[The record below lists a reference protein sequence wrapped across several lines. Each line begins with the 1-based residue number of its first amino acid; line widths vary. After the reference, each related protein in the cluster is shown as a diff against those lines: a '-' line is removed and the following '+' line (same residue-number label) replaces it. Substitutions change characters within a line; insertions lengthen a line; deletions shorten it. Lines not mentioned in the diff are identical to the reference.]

1 MKMKRMLIYNI
12 FILTFFLCIRSYA
25 SNEDAENVNESTYL
39 TDESEGK
46 GSTEED
52 ISQTTEVTELDLG
65 DYSSV
70 MTVGEKQLLTVTVL
84 PFNATDTNIIYES
97 SEPSVAAING
107 LGRITAISVGA
118 AIISV
123 KCADKCASFELQV
136 IEKEDTDIPV
146 EELDLGDFSKE
157 MIVESTQMLSVTV
170 LPMDATDQNIS
181 YSSSDIRVATING
194 IGRITAVST
203 GSTVITVSCGGKN
216 ASFTLEVMDKMDNKI
231 AVTDIEIS
239 NHEDELAVDETMTL
253 SAKVLPADATESTVS
268 FRSSDSSIATVN
280 SSGEVKG
287 ISSGKVTIYVSA
299 GNITKEVSLDVTIET
314 VTINLNKN
322 YLVLEPN
329 DTYRL
334 EAHVIPDKAEQNV
347 AYHAADETI
356 AIVSEDGV
364 VTALK
369 VGSTSIIVSNGD
381 VSVAVSVIVNQ
392 ISLNK
397 DEAHETAAA
406 SAIDNKYLDNINAGE
421 INIVNTDTLK
431 KLYSSNQQ
439 LCVVGEGY
447 KIKIDGEKI
456 VNYENELL
464 TDIELSKNEKCTY
477 FVINQGEKLCGEIT
491 LCLDEP
497 DGKYL
502 YLYNETK
509 QKYELLNCSDL
520 KEITLTSSG
529 KYIITQK
536 RLNDNEVQIKY
547 LIFGG
552 VVLVLMGIGIYIGL
566 KKKYWFW

>member
-1 MKMKRMLIYNI
+1 MKMKRLLIYTI
-12 FILTFFLCIRSYA
+12 FILTFSLCIRSYA

-39 TDESEGK
+39 TDESEVQ

-52 ISQTTEVTELDLG
+52 ISQIIEVTELDLG
-65 DYSSV
+65 DYSSI

-84 PFNATDTNIIYES
+84 PFNAADTNIIYES
-97 SEPSVAAING
+97 SESSVAAING
-107 LGRITAISVGA
+107 LGRITAISVGTT
-118 AIISV
+118 IISV
-123 KCADKCASFELQV
+123 KCADKSASFELQV
-136 IEKEDTDIPV
+136 IEKENSDIPV
-146 EELDLGDFSKE
+146 TELDLGDFSKE
-157 MIVESTQMLSVTV
+157 MAVESTQMLSVTV
-170 LPMDATDQNIS
+170 LPLDATDQNIL
-181 YSSSDIRVATING
+181 YSSSDSSVATING

-216 ASFTLEVMDKMDNKI
+216 ASFTLEVMDKTNDNI

-253 SAKVLPADATESTVS
+253 SAKVLPTDATESAIS
-268 FRSSDSSIATVN
+268 FRSSDNSIATVN

-287 ISSGKVTIYVSA
+287 ISAGKVTIYVSA
-299 GNITKEVSLDVTIET
+299 GNITKEVLLDVIVETITIE
-314 VTINLNKN
+314 LNKN
-322 YLVLEPN
+322 YLILKPN

-334 EAHVIPDKAEQNV
+334 EAHVTPDKAEQDVVYNV
-347 AYHAADETI
+347 VDDTVAL
-356 AIVSEDGV
+356 VSEDGV

-369 VGSTSIIVSNGD
+369 VGNTSIIVSNGD

-392 ISLNK
+392 LSLN
-397 DEAHETAAA
+397 ENETCETIAT
-406 SAIDNKYLDNINAGE
+406 SQGDNKYLDNVNADE
-421 INIVNTDTLK
+421 INIVNVDTLK
-431 KLYSSNQQ
+431 KIYSSNQQ
-439 LCVVGEGY
+439 LSVIGEGY
-447 KIKIDGEKI
+447 KIKIDGKKI

-464 TDIELSKNEKCTY
+464 TDIELSKDGKCTY
-477 FVINQGEKLCGEIT
+477 FVINQGKELCGEIT

-520 KEITLTSSG
+520 KEITLTSPG

-536 RLNDNEVQIKY
+536 RLNKAEIQIKY

-552 VVLVLMGIGIYIGL
+552 MVLVLIGIGIYVGL